1 MVMKI
6 VKNYGSEVTMH
17 IDSESYDAGSA
28 LDIFRANE
36 KISAQ
41 KRQLIFEKINPSRV
55 KGDIKREAIKDMVH
69 EELDRLVTEGLL
81 LSFEELK
88 VDDLTCETEDEAMH
102 PEEFKPM
109 VAKEIKRLMAA
120 GKIDIKIDIY
130 ATFKGDRRALKDI
143 ETLARASYGEDSAGN
158 NIDLPAELEYLRK

>member
-6 VKNYGSEVTMH
+6 VKHYGSEVTMH

-28 LDIFRANE
+28 LDLFGANE
-36 KISAQ
+36 KISAR
-41 KRQLIFEKINPSRV
+41 KRQLIFEKINASGA
-55 KGDIKREAIKDMVH
+55 KGEIKREAIKEMVY
-69 EELDRLVTEGLL
+69 EELDRLVTEGML
-81 LSFEELK
+81 LSFDELK
-88 VDDLTCETEDEAMH
+88 IDDLTCETEENTIH
-102 PEEFKPM
+102 PEEFKSM
-109 VAKEIKRLMAA
+109 VAKEVKRLMAA

-143 ETLARASYGEDSAGN
+143 EALAGANYGEDLAGN